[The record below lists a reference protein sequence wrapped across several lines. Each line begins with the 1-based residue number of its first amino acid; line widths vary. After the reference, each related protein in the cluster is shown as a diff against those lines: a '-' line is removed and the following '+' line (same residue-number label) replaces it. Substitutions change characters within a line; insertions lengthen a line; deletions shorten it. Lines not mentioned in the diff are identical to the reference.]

1 MWGGWRGHLEWGA
14 GEGKARGWEA
24 QIRDYVPG
32 MSAPEEEEVESEM
45 SDTVNGRGAREPDGD
60 MPATPL
66 GVRTIEWDAAA
77 ME

>member
-1 MWGGWRGHLEWGA
+1 MLAHPKWADVEA
-14 GEGKARGWEA
+14 KAKAWDA
-24 QIRDYVPG
+24 QIRHYFPG
-32 MSAPEEEEVESEM
+32 MSAAEKEEVESEM
-45 SDTVNGRGAREPDGD
+45 SDTVNGKCTLDPDVD